1 VKILTDPVDQ
11 GTASN
16 KKILLRKTIKIVS
29 LIVVLAAVYWVG
41 QHLFAEAAKL
51 KDQYLN
57 MSTAWAIL
65 ACAILYAGI
74 QVIISWSWGVIY
86 SGASRT
92 RVKLLDVMMLY
103 GQSHVAKY
111 IPGNIAQVLQ
121 RQLLGA
127 KMGWSQISIA
137 VASFLEIIL
146 AVSGVLVLVLL
157 FGLNDISRI
166 VGLEFATG
174 PFIFGLAGLLLAGPW
189 IFFAI
194 AHRLPFLPAFLNA
207 KDLKEFAF
215 GSAIPVGFFLLM
227 LFFAL
232 KAVIFWFLG
241 HSLSIEGATGNLLQV
256 SAAFLVAWLGGY
268 LALGAPG
275 GIGVR
280 EALIVLLLGPV
291 LGDLN
296 AAFLATAFRV
306 VNVTGDLIFFA
317 AVMVVGF
324 LRRRLG
330 HQADLEST
338 IN

>member
-1 VKILTDPVDQ
+1 LTDPVVQDPAQ
-11 GTASN
+11 NRKTLL
-16 KKILLRKTIKIVS
+16 KKIVRIVS
-29 LIVVLAAVYWVG
+29 AIVVIVAVFWVG
-41 QHLFAEAAKL
+41 QRLFSEASKL
-51 KDQYLN
+51 KEQYLN
-57 MSTAWAIL
+57 LSTVWGIL
-65 ACAILYAGI
+65 IGAVLYAGI
-74 QVIISWSWGVIY
+74 QVIISWSWGVVY

-174 PFIFGLAGLLLAGPW
+174 PFLIAVAGLLLAGPW

-194 AHRLPFLPAFLNA
+194 AHRLPFLPTFLNA
-207 KDLKEFAF
+207 HDLKEFAF
-215 GSAIPVGFFLLM
+215 GYAIPVGFLLLM

-232 KAVIFWFLG
+232 KAIIFWFLG
-241 HSLSIEGATGNLLQV
+241 HSLSIDGATGNLLQI

-291 LGDLN
+291 MGELD

-306 VNVTGDLIFFA
+306 VNVVGDFIFFA
-317 AVMVVGF
+317 ATLLLGF
-324 LRRRLG
+324 LRSRF
-330 HQADLEST
+330 QSQEDLERT

>member
-1 VKILTDPVDQ
+1 LTDPVDQ
-11 GTASN
+11 GTATDN
-16 KKILLRKTIKIVS
+16 TKLLRKIIKIVS
-29 LIVVLAAVYWVG
+29 TIVVIVAVFWVG
-41 QHLFAEAAKL
+41 QRLLVEASKL
-51 KDQYLN
+51 KEQYLN
-57 MSTAWAIL
+57 MSTVWAIL
-65 ACAILYAGI
+65 ACAVLYAGI
-74 QVIISWSWGVIY
+74 QMIISWSWGVVY
-86 SGASRT
+86 AGASRS

-111 IPGNIAQVLQ
+111 IPGNVAQILQ

-174 PFIFGLAGLLLAGPW
+174 PVIIALAGLLLAGPW

-194 AHRLPFLPAFLNA
+194 ADRLPFLPAFLKA
-207 KDLKEFAF
+207 RDLKEFAF
-215 GSAIPVGFFLLM
+215 GSAIPVGFILLM

-241 HSLSIEGATGNLLQV
+241 HSLSIEGATGNLMQI

-291 LGDLN
+291 MGELD

-306 VNVTGDLIFFA
+306 VNVVGDFIFFA
-317 AVMVVGF
+317 ATLFLGF
-324 LRRRLG
+324 IRRRLEP
-330 HQADLEST
+330 QADLDST